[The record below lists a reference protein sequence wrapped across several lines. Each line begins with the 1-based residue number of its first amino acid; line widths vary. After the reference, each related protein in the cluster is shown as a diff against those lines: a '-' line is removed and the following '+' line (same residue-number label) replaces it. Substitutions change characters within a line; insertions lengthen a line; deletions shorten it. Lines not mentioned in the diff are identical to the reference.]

1 MPEPVSAY
9 QFLQHLAA
17 RWRVPVI
24 ACATAAVLAFAG
36 SKLMTKEYVA
46 TARILIEP
54 PGTSDPRS
62 ALVVTPVYMDSL
74 RTYTLF
80 ASSDELF
87 KEAVETLGIRDP
99 DDPKPLSRLKETIL
113 EVEIP
118 RNTKVLEIRV
128 TLTDPEK
135 AQILAG
141 YLAEATVRLNQEL
154 NAASDEART
163 AAPRRARDHAARRV
177 RDAEKQLRLFA
188 QKEPVAGLD
197 QELEALVSTRTILRL
212 DLLRSDRQQSERV
225 GTHSSSGGGETEGTR
240 DQGDAPGTGK
250 LKSRTAHLREQVSQL
265 DEEIKHIRV
274 TLAQREAQAQAL
286 EAERSAAWWIQ
297 EDAEARLLQERS
309 MQSARGE
316 RLQIMDRGV
325 VPERPSYPRVGLN
338 VIVSTGL
345 ALVLSLLYLTLQFS
359 FLQQKEALRLQETR
373 VAQRE

>member
-9 QFLQHLAA
+9 QFLQHVAA

-24 ACATAAVLAFAG
+24 ACVTAAVLAFAG

-46 TARILIEP
+46 AARILIEP

-62 ALVVTPVYMDSL
+62 ALVVSPVYMDSL

-99 DDPKPLSRLKETIL
+99 EDPKPLSRLKETIL

-265 DEEIKHIRV
+265 DEEIKHILGLAGPARGPSTGLGGG
-274 TLAQREAQAQAL
+274 TLGGLVDSGGRGSAL
-286 EAERSAAWWIQ
+286 TAGKVHAVGPRGAPADHGSRRRPGAPQ
-297 EDAEARLLQERS
+297 L
-309 MQSARGE
+309 SARGPQRDCVHRIGSCALSAVSNVAVQLLAAE
-316 RLQIMDRGV
+316 R
-325 VPERPSYPRVGLN
+325 
-338 VIVSTGL
+338 GL
-345 ALVLSLLYLTLQFS
+345 APSGNS
-359 FLQQKEALRLQETR
+359 GRSA
-373 VAQRE
+373 